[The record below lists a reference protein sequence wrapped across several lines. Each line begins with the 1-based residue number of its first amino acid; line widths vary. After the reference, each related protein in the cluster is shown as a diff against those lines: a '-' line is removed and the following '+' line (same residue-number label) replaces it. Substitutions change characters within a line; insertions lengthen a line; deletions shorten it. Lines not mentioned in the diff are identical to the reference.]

1 MKLSNKRVLV
11 VVAHTDDETFGCGG
25 FIKKLSKKKNT
36 IGAISFTDGL
46 GSRSNFTLKKIEK
59 RKEASINASKILGF
73 NWLAQY
79 NYPDNELD
87 KVSLLEIVKIIEKHK
102 KKFKPHIV
110 LTHNFSDLN
119 IDHRIISESTLT
131 AFRPEPKEKLEQ
143 FITFEIPSA
152 TDFRVLKNKKNFV
165 PNFFVNIE
173 NSLKSKI
180 KAIKIYKD
188 ELKPYPHS
196 RSLKGLKNLNKIRG
210 NQCGLKY
217 AEAFEIIR
225 VIEKSK

>member
-25 FIKKLSKKKNT
+25 FIKKLSKKKNI

-87 KVSLLEIVKIIEKHK
+87 KVSLLEIVKIIEKNK

-119 IDHRIISESTLT
+119 IDHRIISDH
-131 AFRPEPKEKLEQ
+131 
-143 FITFEIPSA
+143 
-152 TDFRVLKNKKNFV
+152 TDCF
-165 PNFFVNIE
+165 
-173 NSLKSKI
+173 
-180 KAIKIYKD
+180 
-188 ELKPYPHS
+188 
-196 RSLKGLKNLNKIRG
+196 
-210 NQCGLKY
+210 
-217 AEAFEIIR
+217 
-225 VIEKSK
+225 

>member
-1 MKLSNKRVLV
+1 MKLLNKKILI

-25 FIKKLSKKKNT
+25 FIKKLSNNKNKVS
-36 IGAISFTDGL
+36 AISFTNGL
-46 GSRSNFTLKKIEK
+46 SARGVVSKKKVTE
-59 RKEASINASKILGF
+59 RRQASIKAAKILGF

-79 NYPDNELD
+79 DYPDNQLD
-87 KVSLLEIVKIIEKHK
+87 KIGLLEIIKIIEKHK
-102 KKFKPHIV
+102 KKFKPNVV

-119 IDHRIISESTLT
+119 IDHRIIAEATLT

-143 FITFEIPSA
+143 FITFEVPSA
-152 TDFRVLKNKKNFV
+152 TDYRILKNKKNFT

-173 NSLKSKI
+173 DFFKSKI
-180 KAIKIYKD
+180 KAVKIYKK

-196 RSLKGLKNLNKIRG
+196 RSVVGLKNLNKIRG

-225 VIEKSK
+225 KIEKS